1 MGTVPIPEP
10 TEPTPA
16 EVRRERAES
25 IGRTI
30 IGGTEVSAVR
40 RISLYAITFVALFVA
55 PEWGVVPSAIGVV
68 SLAFLSL
75 SDRDV

>member
-1 MGTVPIPEP
+1 MGTVPVPETP
-10 TEPTPA
+10 QPSPA
-16 EVRRERAES
+16 ELRRVYAES

-40 RISLYAITFVALFVA
+40 RIVLYAITFVTLFVA

-68 SLAFLSL
+68 SLAFLAL